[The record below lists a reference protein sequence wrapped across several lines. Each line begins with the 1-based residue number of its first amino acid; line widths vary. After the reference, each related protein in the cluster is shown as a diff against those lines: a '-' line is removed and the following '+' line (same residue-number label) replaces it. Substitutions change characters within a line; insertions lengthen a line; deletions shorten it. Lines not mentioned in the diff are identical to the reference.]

1 MLPVVRVDALAR
13 GLGCV
18 GGASAIGCGAGVAGV
33 AGALCGALGC
43 VAVVVLERMAN
54 VITRPSAISPMG
66 KMSNSANSACWFE
79 KPEVDRV
86 FDGTPQIIDM
96 ACSVCSLLKTVP
108 GSYG

>member
-18 GGASAIGCGAGVAGV
+18 VVWVGGASAIGCGAGVAGV
-33 AGALCGALGC
+33 VGALCGALGC

-96 ACSVCSLLKTVP
+96 ACSVC
-108 GSYG
+108 

>member
-1 MLPVVRVDALAR
+1 M
-13 GLGCV
+13 
-18 GGASAIGCGAGVAGV
+18 
-33 AGALCGALGC
+33 
-43 VAVVVLERMAN
+43 VLERMAN

-96 ACSVCSLLKTVP
+96 VCSVC
-108 GSYG
+108 

>member
-13 GLGCV
+13 GLGCVGVWV

-96 ACSVCSLLKTVP
+96 ACSVC
-108 GSYG
+108 